1 MLDSSF
7 TFLLFVH
14 NRLRCY
20 PSSVQE
26 EPLINA
32 DSFWR
37 KLRPVITFR
46 GRPTGWESIL
56 PARRAWRLKMIIAAS
71 HINPPVPLSP
81 STPPSP
87 PSGSLQSLRLRV
99 RALGVCLRRACGSLI
114 FYNAR
119 RCGITPISSLQTP
132 HASNVG
138 TNGGK
143 NCIREVSCFGCVHY
157 NGIIV

>member
-87 PSGSLQSLRLRV
+87 PQARCSHSVCVCALWGFASAVRV
-99 RALGVCLRRACGSLI
+99 AHSSFTMHVGVVSPRYPHYRRHTQVMWEPMGEKTVYERFLVLAA
-114 FYNAR
+114 F
-119 RCGITPISSLQTP
+119 
-132 HASNVG
+132 
-138 TNGGK
+138 
-143 NCIREVSCFGCVHY
+143 
-157 NGIIV
+157 IIME